1 MAFKHRF
8 KLSSVVSESD
18 KYDQALKDYY
28 KNWRVFNQKS
38 GSPFIAIDTSFQKKY
53 LKELEPGPLKLY
65 LYFCFAAN
73 NEFGHSWHGIQRIAE
88 YFDAQTRTIDNWI
101 RVLVDKDLI
110 YRAQKGQKSH
120 TTYLLPF
127 GDTVIM
133 HPTPKKREEDNQNLL
148 EDLLI
153 KINELSFIYGEIIKV
168 FHLFQWSNLKEKP
181 GEEHGNQ
188 QYLLIITKR
197 NNDVLI
203 GHLHVL
209 RKSTHLGV
217 NLLEIEE
224 PAIFT
229 SPFIYKDH
237 NVIGIALPSIPRL
250 SSKSAM
256 QDLLNL
262 IREVT
267 DLEGW
272 IIEDRQKIMYGDKAE
287 MLTNIEEV
295 GEHSEEETE
304 ENSDEEHDEESEEVP
319 EKKTPRRRLKKQ
331 KK

>member
-8 KLSSVVSESD
+8 KLSPIVSESD
-18 KYDQALKDYY
+18 KYDEALKGYY
-28 KNWRVFNQKS
+28 KSWRTYNQNS

-73 NEFGHSWHGIQRIAE
+73 NDFGHSWHGIQRIAD
-88 YFDAQTRTIDNWI
+88 YFNAQTRTIDNWI
-101 RVLVDKDLI
+101 KVLVEKNLI

-133 HPTPKKREEDNQNLL
+133 HPTPKKRDEDNQELL
-148 EDLLI
+148 ADLLT
-153 KINELSFIYGEIIKV
+153 KIQDFSFLYGEIVKV
-168 FHLFQWSNLKEKP
+168 FHLFQWSSLKEKP
-181 GEEHGNQ
+181 GEEHGNE

-203 GHLHVL
+203 GHVHIL
-209 RKSTHLGV
+209 RKSKNFGV

-224 PAIFT
+224 PSIFS
-229 SPFIYKDH
+229 SPFIYDDS
-237 NVIGIALPSIPRL
+237 NITGIALPSIPKL
-250 SSKSAM
+250 SSKNAM

-262 IREVT
+262 IRELA
-267 DLEGW
+267 DLEEW
-272 IIEDRQKIMYGDKAE
+272 IIEDRQKLIYGEKAE
-287 MLTNIEEV
+287 ILSNLEETTEEVEEIEEAD
-295 GEHSEEETE
+295 ETPEE
-304 ENSDEEHDEESEEVP
+304 D
-319 EKKTPRRRLKKQ
+319 
-331 KK
+331 